1 LIRRP
6 GLLTLGKLH
15 VGLEVDRT
23 LRTKENV
30 KQTKRRREVPSSE
43 RRLSMEEFIAKL
55 PEYLIS
61 YGLRIIAAVVIFLI
75 GRWVARM
82 VSRLAEKL
90 LVRAN
95 VDAALAKFLRSICY
109 FLILAFVIIAAIDK
123 TGIQTTSLVA
133 IIGAAGLAI
142 GFALQGSLSNFA
154 AGVMILIFKPFKTG
168 DFVEVAGTL
177 GSVQDVRVF
186 NTILNHPDNR
196 RIIIPNAQITADKI
210 TNFTAIDKRR
220 VDMTF
225 GISYEDDMK
234 KAKDTLMALLTS
246 DPRVLKDPE
255 PVVAVGALGDSS
267 VNLVVRPWV
276 KPDDYWGVLFDTME
290 KGKTELEKAGLS
302 IPFPQRDVHLFQ
314 ESKAA

>member
-1 LIRRP
+1 VRGTRRIEFEVDRRP
-6 GLLTLGKLH
+6 GASENLRQPKA
-15 VGLEVDRT
+15 RT
-23 LRTKENV
+23 
-30 KQTKRRREVPSSE
+30 EVPTSE
-43 RRLSMEEFIAKL
+43 RRVCMEEFIAKL

-75 GRWVARM
+75 GRWVARL

-90 LVRAN
+90 LIRAN
-95 VDAALAKFLRSICY
+95 VDEALARFLRSICY

-123 TGIQTTSLVA
+123 IGIQTTSLVA

-154 AGVMILIFKPFKTG
+154 AGVMILIFKPFKAG

-177 GSVQDVRVF
+177 GSVHEVRVF

-225 GISYEDDMK
+225 GIAYEDDMK
-234 KAKDTLMALLTS
+234 RAKDTLMALLTS
-246 DPRVLKDPE
+246 DPRVLKDPA
-255 PVVAVGALGDSS
+255 PVVAVGELGDSS

-276 KPDDYWGVLFDTME
+276 KPDDYWDVLFDTME
-290 KGKTELEKAGLS
+290 KGKIELEKAGLS

-314 ESKAA
+314 KSETA